1 MKNLWEQMILIKE
14 SFSDKGLQILL
25 LQNSHHLRDK
35 DMLTKDAEAMPTAM
49 LAKRIL
55 VVIVSSIMSS
65 MTKFKQLAKVKV

>member
-1 MKNLWEQMILIKE
+1 
-14 SFSDKGLQILL
+14 
-25 LQNSHHLRDK
+25 
-35 DMLTKDAEAMPTAM
+35 MLTKDAEAMPTAM